1 MDVPNGDVR
10 PYLVTDESPW
20 NHLEIISKSKMDN
33 EVFDVLVIGSG
44 AIGCAVA
51 REMALLGQ
59 KCIIL
64 EKNMDIISEASSGNT
79 GHLVTF

>member
-1 MDVPNGDVR
+1 
-10 PYLVTDESPW
+10 
-20 NHLEIISKSKMDN
+20 MDN

>member
-1 MDVPNGDVR
+1 MAN
-10 PYLVTDESPW
+10 
-20 NHLEIISKSKMDN
+20 EI
-33 EVFDVLVIGSG
+33 FDVLVIGSG

-79 GHLVTF
+79 GHLVIFEAVF